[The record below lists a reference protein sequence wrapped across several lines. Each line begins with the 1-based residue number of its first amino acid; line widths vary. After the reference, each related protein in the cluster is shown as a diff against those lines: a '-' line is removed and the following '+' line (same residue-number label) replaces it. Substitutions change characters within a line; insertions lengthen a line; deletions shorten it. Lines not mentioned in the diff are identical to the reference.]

1 MGSWGAVHLVF
12 PNELLFLICVH
23 IHWPYSY
30 HAVEPTQWLIY
41 NFFLYRLWV
50 LFSLCY
56 DSFTS
61 SILPFLSVSTV
72 IMAALKSWD
81 ANSIGIVFFWG
92 KWLIF
97 SIFLLCP
104 IILCCIL
111 DIMNECSGSSFFH
124 RGVTFF
130 YFSNEIAWLY
140 SDWKLSLRSWFE
152 CCPHMCNLTWVA
164 RSQACSQEPAT
175 DLGNIYMQLIFLTP
189 CQSFVFRVSLRGFQC
204 LCLI

>member
-12 PNELLFLICVH
+12 PNELFFLICVH
-23 IHWPYSY
+23 IHWPYSC

-56 DSFTS
+56 DSFTN
-61 SILPFLSVSTV
+61 SILPFLLVSTV
-72 IMAALKSWD
+72 IMTALKTWD
-81 ANSIGIVFFWG
+81 ANSIGIV
-92 KWLIF
+92 
-97 SIFLLCP
+97 
-104 IILCCIL
+104 
-111 DIMNECSGSSFFH
+111 SFFLKMAYIFH
-124 RGVTFF
+124 FLTLPHNFILYLRHNEWVFWIFFLPQRRNIF
-130 YFSNEIAWLY
+130 YFSNEIAWFY

-152 CCPHMCNLTWVA
+152 CCPRMCNLTWVA
-164 RSQACSQEPAT
+164 RSQACSQESAT